1 MCIKYPNI
9 KVRIWQCHSFGTV
22 RSIGSALRDHGVSDE
37 ECNRCRL
44 ELLNAE
50 RPDFLRTAMKWVTC
64 DFIPIARM
72 LHLRTDGTMKLIDF
86 EDPESISAAFG
97 EHKWNEMGL
106 KLGCWNEIGLDLTS
120 DTMFFRQAA
129 GEENALPLNYIA
141 TMLSRSK
148 REYFDELICGDVV
161 IVCGTAKWCGPE
173 YSDPIKYLPKRI
185 EEIVANRLK
194 EVEATVA
201 NQQPADLDTWAEVV
215 RQDPDP
221 QVVFTATK
229 RAVAQRALG
238 IKRLPLHLLGDRLAE
253 VRLGSTYYGRI
264 LATGLPWK
272 VRDRGTGIVMLLVPP
287 GTFMMG
293 ARDGDNEAEENERP
307 AHQVTISKPFYLAET
322 LVTYEAWLRL
332 MGAGTASAL
341 DSVGNV
347 SWEKCQ
353 AFCAKFRFRLPTEA
367 EWEYACRG
375 GETTPPRDKMPNA
388 LGFYDMIGYD
398 QWCEDYYSAHYFTD
412 CGDHVIDPHGP
423 ELGKY
428 RVRRGGLSPD
438 QCRPSWRGCAEPK
451 MHNPCWG
458 FRVARSAPSP

>member
-1 MCIKYPNI
+1 MCIRYPNI
-9 KVRIWQCHSFGTV
+9 TVRLWHWHSFGTV
-22 RSIGSALRDHGVSDE
+22 RSIASALRDHGVSDE

-106 KLGCWNEIGLDLTS
+106 KLGWWDEIGFDLTN
-120 DTMFFRQAA
+120 DTMFFRPAA

-161 IVCGTAKWCGPE
+161 IVHGTANWCGPE
-173 YSDPIKYLPKRI
+173 HSDPIEYLPKRI
-185 EEIVANRLK
+185 EAIVANRQK

-201 NQQPADLDTWAEVV
+201 NQQPADLATWAEVV
-215 RQDPDP
+215 VQDPDP

-229 RAVAQRALG
+229 RAMAQRALG

-253 VRLGSTYYGRI
+253 ARLSAYYNRI

-272 VRDRGTGIVMLLVPP
+272 VRDKGTGIVMLLVPP

-332 MGAGTASAL
+332 MGAGTTPIPPN
-341 DSVGNV
+341 DDFHYV
-347 SWEKCQ
+347 SGSWNTCQ

-375 GETTPPRDKMPNA
+375 GETPPPRDKMPNA
-388 LGFYDMIGYD
+388 LGFYGMIGDID
-398 QWCEDYYSAHYFTD
+398 QW
-412 CGDHVIDPHGP
+412 
-423 ELGKY
+423 
-428 RVRRGGLSPD
+428 
-438 QCRPSWRGCAEPK
+438 
-451 MHNPCWG
+451 
-458 FRVARSAPSP
+458 